1 MIKVILKVKMW
12 KAAVSVQELAMKRL
26 VTKALK
32 QVTVTVTAKDILS
45 TQSSTHEV
53 QAAVNTKALLARVI
67 RSPRIALSPMCWL
80 LLTPPADRIRK
91 GLRKHPLRV

>member
-1 MIKVILKVKMW
+1 MSKVILNMKRW
-12 KAAVSVQELAMKRL
+12 KAAVAVQELAMKRL
-26 VTKALK
+26 VTEALK
-32 QVTVTVTAKDILS
+32 QVTVTVIAKGILS
-45 TQSSTHEV
+45 TQSSSHKV
-53 QAAVNTKALLARVI
+53 QTAVNTKALLARVI